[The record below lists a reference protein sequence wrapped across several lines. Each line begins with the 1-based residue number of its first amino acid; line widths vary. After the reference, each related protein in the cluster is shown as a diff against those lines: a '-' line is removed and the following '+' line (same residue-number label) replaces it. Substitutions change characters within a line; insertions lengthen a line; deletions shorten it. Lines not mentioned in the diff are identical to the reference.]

1 MSITAQLFIIWLN
14 PQAGKIKGILCSDW
28 PPEIGPIACLVFPV
42 LALQEKVPSFNI
54 ILSNF
59 LFFSVDLELPWCGVL
74 IYSWLPEQAQ
84 WASNS
89 LCQALR

>member
-1 MSITAQLFIIWLN
+1 MSITAQLFIVWLN

-28 PPEIGPIACLVFPV
+28 PPEIGPIACSVFLV
-42 LALQEKVPSFNI
+42 LAQQEKVPSLLFYLI
-54 ILSNF
+54 S